1 MAGHPNRPSPQN
13 SSSMPK
19 LEPACHR
26 RKSGRPKAR
35 LALAY
40 EREARPGICAPP
52 RLRAAGRGSSRTPS
66 APKLDHPR
74 QDRQT
79 SDRADCN
86 VTVPS
91 TGAPNGCCR
100 TPATKVLAAAAQ
112 ARSRVPT
119 HHCEAALTLRAPPPL
134 LPFPFPPS
142 RLLAPAE
149 LCARRLGP
157 VPGICTLFWVER
169 PDPPLSNRRAGT
181 GHHALWLAGVV
192 TN

>member
-1 MAGHPNRPSPQN
+1 MVGHPNCPSPQS

-19 LEPACHR
+19 PEPACRR

-91 TGAPNGCCR
+91 TGAPNGCYR
-100 TPATKVLAAAAQ
+100 PPATEVLAAAARG
-112 ARSRVPT
+112 RSRVALRPHT
-119 HHCEAALTLRAPPPL
+119 ASQTSGEDLVDDAADQPQRMALRH
-134 LPFPFPPS
+134 S
-142 RLLAPAE
+142 
-149 LCARRLGP
+149 
-157 VPGICTLFWVER
+157 LFEV
-169 PDPPLSNRRAGT
+169 
-181 GHHALWLAGVV
+181 
-192 TN
+192 

>member
-1 MAGHPNRPSPQN
+1 MAVHPNRPSPQS
-13 SSSMPK
+13 SSSMPRP
-19 LEPACHR
+19 EPACRR

-100 TPATKVLAAAAQ
+100 TPATKVLAAAARGDRGSPFGRIQ
-112 ARSRVPT
+112 LPKLAIESG
-119 HHCEAALTLRAPPPL
+119 EDLIDDAADQPQRMALRH
-134 LPFPFPPS
+134 S
-142 RLLAPAE
+142 
-149 LCARRLGP
+149 
-157 VPGICTLFWVER
+157 LFEVDIGKQFTR
-169 PDPPLSNRRAGT
+169 P
-181 GHHALWLAGVV
+181 
-192 TN
+192 